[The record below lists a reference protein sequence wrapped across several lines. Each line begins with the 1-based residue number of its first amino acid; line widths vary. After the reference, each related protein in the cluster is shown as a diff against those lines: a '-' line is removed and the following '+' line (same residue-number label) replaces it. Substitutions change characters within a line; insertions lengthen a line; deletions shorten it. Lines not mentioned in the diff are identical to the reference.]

1 MRKRQASI
9 PAGQFAFSFDA
20 PAPAQTESSLAGL
33 DREASA
39 TVALMLKEDSRDRW
53 TIAAAMSA
61 LLGEDVSKPMLDQYA
76 AESKDGFNISFAR
89 MLALT
94 AATSRFDLLDLLDRL
109 VRRTGAALL
118 VGEEIKTAQLGHIDR
133 QIARLRAERRSI
145 ESVAP
150 LITGGRSE
158 A

>member
-53 TIAAAMSA
+53 SIAAAMSA
-61 LLGEDVSKPMLDQYA
+61 LLGEEVSKPMLDQYA

-94 AATSRFDLLDLLDRL
+94 AATSRFDLLDRL